1 MEQSLSERRQLLQTK
16 IFGHAEVAGFN
27 SYSRAVLSRLSRCH
41 TAAIGVHHYR
51 CSNEDCRHIHHQY
64 HSCGNRHC
72 PCCGGMKRMQWVED
86 RMGELLPTTY
96 FHLVFTLPQ
105 ELRSLCMGNRKLLF
119 GLLFKA
125 AQHTILTLSK
135 DEKYMGGTP
144 GIVSILHTHGQDL
157 SFHPHI
163 HNIVSG
169 GGMLPSP
176 VGERPGVRW
185 IKEKRA
191 NGRFLFPRRAM
202 EKIYKGYFLEHLRK
216 YIANKSLVFTSK
228 EALENILSVVGQ
240 KKWNVYAKAPFGG
253 PAQIIEYLG
262 RYTHKVAITA
272 HRILQIDDSHISFK
286 YKDYADGN
294 KQKVMTLSHEEFLRR
309 FEQHILPKSFMKI
322 RHAGYLHS
330 KNKMERIA
338 SVCSQLK
345 LPAPM
350 QRVHTPV
357 ALRML
362 LQTGTDIMLCPVCK
376 KGRMELIKTFI
387 YHNGCLVD
395 AAQLRNRG
403 SPKIKRKY
411 ASHEKSMY
419 LYS

>member
-1 MEQSLSERRQLLQTK
+1 MEQPLSERRQLLQTK
-16 IFGHAEVAGFN
+16 IFGHASVAGFN
-27 SYSRAVLSRLSRCH
+27 PYSQAVLSRLSRCH
-41 TAAIGVHHYR
+41 TSAIGVHHYR
-51 CSNEDCRHIHHQY
+51 CSNEDCKHIHYQY

-72 PCCGGMKRMQWVED
+72 PGCGGMKRVQWVED

-144 GIVSILHTHGQDL
+144 GIVSILHTNGQDL
-157 SFHPHI
+157 TFHPHV
-163 HNIVSG
+163 HSIVSG
-169 GGMLPSP
+169 GGIN
-176 VGERPGVRW
+176 VKDGW

-216 YIANKSLVFTSK
+216 YITNKSLVFSSK
-228 EALENILSVVGQ
+228 EALENILSMVGQ

-272 HRILQIDDSHISFK
+272 HRILQIDESHISFK
-286 YKDYADGN
+286 YKDYTDGN
-294 KQKVMTLSHEEFLRR
+294 KQKIMKLSHDEFLRR
-309 FEQHILPKSFMKI
+309 FEQHILPKNFVKI
-322 RHAGYLHS
+322 RHAGYLHA
-330 KNKMERIA
+330 KNKMARIA
-338 SVCSQLK
+338 AVCKELK

-350 QRVHTPV
+350 QKVYTPV
-357 ALRML
+357 ALRLL
-362 LQTGTDIMLCPVCK
+362 LQTGRNVIACPVCK
-376 KGRMELIKTFI
+376 KGRMELVKTFI

-395 AAQLRNRG
+395 AAGLRNRG
-403 SPKIKRKY
+403 SPQTKRKY
-411 ASHEKSMY
+411 AVHEKSK
-419 LYS
+419 

>member
-1 MEQSLSERRQLLQTK
+1 MEQPLSERRQLLQTK
-16 IFGHAEVAGFN
+16 IFGHHSVTGFN
-27 SYSRAVLSRLSRCH
+27 PYSQAVLSRLSRCH
-41 TAAIGVHHYR
+41 TSAIGVHHYR
-51 CSNEDCRHIHHQY
+51 CSNEACSHMHHQY

-72 PCCGGMKRMQWVED
+72 PGCGGMKRMQWVED

-105 ELRSLCMGNRKLLF
+105 ELRSLCMGNRKPLF
-119 GLLFKA
+119 DLLFKA

-135 DEKYMGGTP
+135 DEKYIGGTP

-169 GGMLPSP
+169 GGIDDA
-176 VGERPGVRW
+176 GKW

-240 KKWNVYAKAPFGG
+240 KKWNVHANAPFGG
-253 PAQIIEYLG
+253 PAQIIGYLG
-262 RYTHKVAITA
+262 RYTHKVAITP
-272 HRILQIDDSHISFK
+272 HRVLHIDDSHISFK

-294 KQKVMTLSHEEFLRR
+294 KQKVMVLSHEEFLRR
-309 FEQHILPKSFMKI
+309 FEQHVLPKGFVKI

-338 SVCSQLK
+338 AACNQLK

-362 LQTGTDIMLCPVCK
+362 LQTGKDITLCPVCK
-376 KGRMELIKTFI
+376 KGRMELVKTFI

-395 AAQLRNRG
+395 AAQLPNRG

-411 ASHEKSMY
+411 AGHEKRI
-419 LYS
+419 

>member
-1 MEQSLSERRQLLQTK
+1 MVEQSLNERRQLLQTK
-16 IFGHAEVAGFN
+16 IFGHPSVTSFN
-27 SYSRAVLSRLSRCH
+27 PYSRSVLNRLSRCH
-41 TAAIGVHHYR
+41 TSAIGVHHYR
-51 CSNEDCRHIHHQY
+51 CSNDACRAMHYQY

-72 PCCGGMKRMQWVED
+72 PNCGGARRDQWIED

-125 AQHTILTLSK
+125 AQHTILTLSR
-135 DEKYMGGTP
+135 DEKYMGAIP
-144 GIVSILHTHGQDL
+144 GIVSILHTNGQDL

-169 GGMLPSP
+169 GGISDS
-176 VGERPGVRW
+176 GKW
-185 IKEKRA
+185 IKEKRS

-216 YIANKSLVFTSK
+216 YIAGKSLIFTNK
-228 EALENILSVVGQ
+228 EELENMLDIVGQ

-272 HRILQIDDSHISFK
+272 HRILHIDDSRITFK
-286 YKDYADGN
+286 YKDYNDGN
-294 KQKVMTLSHEEFLRR
+294 KQKIMTLSHVEFLRR
-309 FEQHILPKSFMKI
+309 FEQHILPQSFMKI

-338 SVCSQLK
+338 AACSQLK

-357 ALRML
+357 ALRLL
-362 LQTGTDIMLCPVCK
+362 LQTGKDITLCSVCK
-376 KGRMELIKTFI
+376 KGRMQLVKTLI
-387 YHNGCLVD
+387 YHNGCLIDV
-395 AAQLRNRG
+395 AQLRSRG
-403 SPKIKRKY
+403 SPKTKRKY
-411 ASHEKSMY
+411 TAHEKTK
-419 LYS
+419 

>member
-1 MEQSLSERRQLLQTK
+1 MVEQSLNERRQLLQTK
-16 IFGHAEVAGFN
+16 IFGHPSVTSFN
-27 SYSRAVLSRLSRCH
+27 PYSQAVLSRLSRCH

-51 CSNEDCRHIHHQY
+51 CSNDACRYMHYLY

-72 PCCGGMKRMQWVED
+72 PSCGGMKRMQWVED

-125 AQHTILTLSK
+125 AQHTILTLSG
-135 DEKYMGGTP
+135 DEKYMGATP
-144 GIVSILHTHGQDL
+144 GIVSILHTNGQDL
-157 SFHPHI
+157 SFHPHV

-169 GGMLPSP
+169 GGMD
-176 VGERPGVRW
+176 GTGKW
-185 IKEKRA
+185 IKEKRS

-216 YIANKSLVFTSK
+216 YIASQSLVITNK
-228 EALENILSVVGQ
+228 EALENILDIVGG

-272 HRILQIDDSHISFK
+272 HRILHIHDNHISFK
-286 YKDYADGN
+286 YKDYNDGN
-294 KQKVMTLSHEEFLRR
+294 KQKIMTVEHVEFLRR
-309 FEQHILPKSFMKI
+309 FEQHILPKAFMKI

-330 KNKMERIA
+330 KNKMQRIA
-338 SVCSQLK
+338 AACSQLK

-362 LQTGTDIMLCPVCK
+362 LQTGKDITLCPVCK
-376 KGRMELIKTFI
+376 KGRMKLVKTFI

-395 AAQLRNRG
+395 TAQLRNRG
-403 SPKIKRKY
+403 SPKTK
-411 ASHEKSMY
+411 EKI
-419 LYS
+419 

>member
-1 MEQSLSERRQLLQTK
+1 MEQPLNERRQLLQSK
-16 IFGHAEVAGFN
+16 IFAHPTAVTFN
-27 SYSRAVLSRLSRCH
+27 SYSQAVLSKLSRCH
-41 TAAIGVHHYR
+41 TAAIGVHHYQ
-51 CSNEDCRHIHHQY
+51 CSNASCSHLHYQY

-72 PCCGGMKRMQWVED
+72 PSCGGTRRAQWIED

-119 GLLFKA
+119 GLLFEA
-125 AQHTILTLSK
+125 AQHTITTLAK
-135 DEKYMGGTP
+135 DKKYIGATP

-157 SFHPHI
+157 SFHPHT

-169 GGMLPSP
+169 GGMD
-176 VGERPGVRW
+176 GAGKW
-185 IKEKRA
+185 IKERRA

-202 EKIYKGYFLEHLRK
+202 EKIYKGYFLAALRK
-216 YIANKSLVFTSK
+216 YIANGGLKYTDSQAV
-228 EALENILSVVGQ
+228 ENILATAGQ

-272 HRILQIDDSHISFK
+272 HRILHIEDSHISFK

-294 KQKVMTLSHEEFLRR
+294 KQKVMVLTHPEFLRR
-309 FEQHILPKSFMKI
+309 FEQHILPKGFVKI
-322 RHAGYLHS
+322 RHAGYLHA

-338 SVCSQLK
+338 AVCTQLR

-350 QRVHTPV
+350 PRIRIPAT
-357 ALRML
+357 LRLL
-362 LQTGTDIMLCPVCK
+362 LQTGKDISRCPVC
-376 KGRMELIKTFI
+376 GQGHMELIKTLI
-387 YHNGCLVD
+387 YHNGCLIDVAD
-395 AAQLRNRG
+395 LRNRG

-411 ASHEKSMY
+411 ATVNKTT
-419 LYS
+419 